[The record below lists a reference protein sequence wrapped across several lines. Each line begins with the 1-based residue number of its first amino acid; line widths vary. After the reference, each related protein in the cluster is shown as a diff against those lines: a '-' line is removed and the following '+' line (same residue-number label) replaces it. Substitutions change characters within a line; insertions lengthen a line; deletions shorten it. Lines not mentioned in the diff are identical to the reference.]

1 MKITFTTKETYLQWT
16 SEWKAQYQALSND
29 IRDAKYARWYAD
41 SARTPNGLKRLSAAQ
56 DARYDAIAKRLPDRW
71 GMFFANAALRRLRAE
86 ATALLELRK
95 AAKIEAQRQYLAAH
109 VPVVQV

>member
-29 IRDAKYARWYAD
+29 IREVKYARWYED
-41 SARTPNGLKRLSAAQ
+41 SARTPSGLKRLSPAQ
-56 DARYDAIAKRLPDRW
+56 DARYKAIAKRLPDRW
-71 GMFFANAALRRLRAE
+71 GFFYANAALYRLRAE

-109 VPVVQV
+109 QAVQV